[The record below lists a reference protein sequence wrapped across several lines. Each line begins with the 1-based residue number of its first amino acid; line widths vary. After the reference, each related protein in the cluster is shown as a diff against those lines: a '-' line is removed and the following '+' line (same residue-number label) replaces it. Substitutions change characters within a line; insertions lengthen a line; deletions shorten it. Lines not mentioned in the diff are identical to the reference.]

1 MYKLI
6 SASAV
11 CFFVFILWILYL
23 ANTGGNSL
31 FFDFIRSIPY
41 GDKLGHMG
49 LFGFLTLAAVVGS
62 KFRAFQ
68 CGKLNVYYGAVLVAL
83 FTISEE
89 FSQLFI
95 PSRTFDLLDLAA
107 NFVGIALAVS
117 IAYLTNRYLIKRL

>member
-1 MYKLI
+1 M
-6 SASAV
+6 

-49 LFGFLTLAAVVGS
+49 LFGFLTLAVVVGS

-68 CGKLNVYYGAVLVAL
+68 FGKLNVYYGAALVTFFA
-83 FTISEE
+83 IGEE

-95 PSRTFDLLDLAA
+95 SSRTFDLLDLVA

-117 IAYLTNRYLIKRL
+117 IAYLTNKYVIKRL

>member
-1 MYKLI
+1 M
-6 SASAV
+6 

-49 LFGFLTLAAVVGS
+49 LFGFLTLAVVVGS

-68 CGKLNVYYGAVLVAL
+68 FGKLNVYYGAALVT
-83 FTISEE
+83 FCTIGEE
-89 FSQLFI
+89 FSQLLI
-95 PSRTFDLLDLAA
+95 SSRTFDLLDLVA

-117 IAYLTNRYLIKRL
+117 IAYLTNKYVIKRL